1 MLFRRSI
8 LKYYCRDMRNDYS
21 YRKLKDNYIS
31 VVNSIEKL
39 TKRANIQREIKIVAV
54 SKTHTTEAILNAM
67 ECGIEHFGENYVQ
80 ELKAK
85 FEEIQQI
92 GKQQPKWHFIGHLQ
106 TNKVKYI
113 VPFISL
119 IHSVDSVHLA
129 EEIDKQSRKIERVTD
144 ILIQVN
150 TSGERSKFGC
160 SPESLFS
167 IIASIQHFENI
178 RICGLMT
185 IGSFSSDEKII
196 REEFQL
202 LRNLFEQSKE
212 KFQHL
217 PLKELSMGM
226 TNDYLIAIEEGA
238 TIVRIGT
245 AIFGE
250 RHYDTF

>member
-1 MLFRRSI
+1 MENYSFERLKNNYDSI
-8 LKYYCRDMRNDYS
+8 
-21 YRKLKDNYIS
+21 
-31 VVNSIEKL
+31 VNSIKEF
-39 TKRANIQREIKIVAV
+39 TKDRNIQREIKIVAV
-54 SKTHTTEAILNAM
+54 SKTHPTEAILNAM

-92 GKQQPKWHFIGHLQ
+92 GKEQPKWHFIGHLQ

-113 VPFISL
+113 VPFVSL

-129 EEIDKQSRKIERVTD
+129 EEIDKQSRKVGRVTD
-144 ILIQVN
+144 VLIQVN

-160 SPESLFS
+160 SPESLLN
-167 IIASIQHFENI
+167 IVESIQHFENI

-196 REEFQL
+196 REEFRL

-212 KFQHL
+212 KFPNL

-226 TNDYLIAIEEGA
+226 TNDYIIAIEEGA

-250 RHYDTF
+250 RHYNTF

>member
-1 MLFRRSI
+1 MENNYSISKLKENYDSI
-8 LKYYCRDMRNDYS
+8 LYS
-21 YRKLKDNYIS
+21 IKKLKEQN
-31 VVNSIEKL
+31 
-39 TKRANIQREIKIVAV
+39 NIQRDIEVVAV
-54 SKTHTTEAILNAM
+54 SKTHPVEAILNAM

-85 FEEIQQI
+85 FEGIRLL
-92 GKQQPKWHFIGHLQ
+92 GKEQPKWHFVGHLQ

-129 EEIDKQSRKIERVTD
+129 EEIDKQSRKVGRIVD
-144 ILIQVN
+144 VLIQVN

-160 SPESLFS
+160 SPESLFK
-167 IIASIQHFENI
+167 IIESIQYFDNI

-185 IGSFSSDEKII
+185 IGSFSNDEKII

-212 KFQHL
+212 KFPKL
-217 PLKELSMGM
+217 SLKELSMGM

>member
-1 MLFRRSI
+1 MENNYSRS
-8 LKYYCRDMRNDYS
+8 R
-21 YRKLKDNYIS
+21 LKDNYDSI
-31 VVNSIEKL
+31 VNSIKRL
-39 TKRANIQREIKIVAV
+39 TKQKNIQGEIKVVAV
-54 SKTHTTEAILNAM
+54 SKTHPTEAILNAM

-85 FEEIQQI
+85 FEEIARLEK
-92 GKQQPKWHFIGHLQ
+92 KQPTWHFIGHLQ

-113 VPFISL
+113 VPFVSL

-129 EEIDKQSRKIERVTD
+129 EEIDKQSRKVERITD

-160 SPESLFS
+160 SPESLLN
-167 IIASIQHFENI
+167 IIDSIQHFENI

-185 IGSFSSDEKII
+185 IGSFSNDEKII

-202 LRNLFEQSKE
+202 LRNLFEQSKDE
-212 KFQHL
+212 FPNI

-238 TIVRIGT
+238 TILRIGT
-245 AIFGE
+245 AIFGA
-250 RHYDTF
+250 RHYNTF

>member
-1 MLFRRSI
+1 ME
-8 LKYYCRDMRNDYS
+8 DNYS
-21 YRKLKDNYIS
+21 YRKLKDNYD
-31 VVNSIEKL
+31 SIVSSIREL

-54 SKTHTTEAILNAM
+54 SKTHPTEAILNAM
-67 ECGIEHFGENYVQ
+67 KCGIEHFGENYVQ

-85 FEEIQQI
+85 FEEIQQM
-92 GKQQPKWHFIGHLQ
+92 GKEQPKWHFIGHLQ

-129 EEIDKQSRKIERVTD
+129 EEIDKQSRKAGRSVD

-150 TSGERSKFGC
+150 TSGEESKFGC
-160 SPESLFS
+160 SPGSLLS
-167 IIASIQHFENI
+167 IIESIQRFENI

-202 LRNLFEQSKE
+202 LRNLFEQTKE
-212 KFQHL
+212 KFPNL
-217 PLKELSMGM
+217 PLQELSMGM

-250 RHYDTF
+250 RHYDIP